1 MVTREVTTDVTKD
14 ETPEAPKSPSDQARP
29 SRVDPVFIVGSPR
42 SGTSAFAWALA
53 QHKLLTTGP
62 ESDFL
67 YYLLKGGP
75 KSPLRQVYQQ
85 GVETPAGL
93 KGRWLQ
99 SHKVAWDEFAF
110 HAGEGF
116 ASLFASRTNG
126 SRWVDSSPSNTLVV
140 EDLLRM
146 FPSSQFVH
154 VLRDG
159 RAVVSSMIASSFPV
173 KFASSFTNACEAW
186 SVYATKAH
194 AFCQAHPEC
203 SWEVRNEDWSTDA
216 ESELRNVFTSL
227 DVDYDDRAEKFLMK
241 KRINSSFN
249 AGEGAEAPATKAAP
263 VKDKSHVWTAW
274 TSRQKR
280 TFLDIAGE
288 AMELLGYDPKLD

>member
-1 MVTREVTTDVTKD
+1 MVTREVTTD
-14 ETPEAPKSPSDQARP
+14 ETPGASASPSGQATS

-53 QHKLLTTGP
+53 QHRLLVTGP

-75 KSPLRQVYQQ
+75 QSPLRQVYLQ

-99 SHKVAWDEFAF
+99 SQKVAWDEFVS

-116 ASLFASRTNG
+116 ASLFASRTHG
-126 SRWVDSSPSNTLVV
+126 ARWIDSSPSNTLVV
-140 EDLLRM
+140 EDLKLM
-146 FPSSQFVH
+146 FPSSRFVH

-159 RAVVSSMIASSFPV
+159 RSVVSSMIASSFPV
-173 KFASSFTNACEAW
+173 KFASSFTNACETW
-186 SVYATKAH
+186 SVYAAKAH
-194 AFCQAHPEC
+194 GFCEAHPEC
-203 SWEVRNEDWSTDA
+203 SWEVRNEDWSADA
-216 ESELRNVFTSL
+216 EGELRKVFTSL
-227 DVDYDDRAEKFLMK
+227 GVDYDERAEKFLMK

-249 AGEGAEAPATKAAP
+249 AGAGAEAPATEAAP

-274 TSRQKR
+274 TTRQKR

-288 AMELLGYDPKLD
+288 TMERLGYDRNLD